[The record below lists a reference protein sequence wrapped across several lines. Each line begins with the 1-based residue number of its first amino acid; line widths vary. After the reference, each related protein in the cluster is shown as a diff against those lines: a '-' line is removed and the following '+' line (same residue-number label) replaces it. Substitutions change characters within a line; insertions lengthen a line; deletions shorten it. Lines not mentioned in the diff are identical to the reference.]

1 MSFRTKGQDDMEIKN
16 ICTFVKAAELGN
28 FTKAAQELGYAQST
42 VTAQIQ
48 QLENE
53 VQEYVQL
60 IDADAQQ
67 LQEANDK
74 VTSLQKQ
81 LSNARQSLTNAQNK
95 VESLTQQLEEAND
108 ALGEANA
115 AAKKLPADISVSDGI
130 REALKSMAR

>member
-53 VQEYVQL
+53 LHVNLFEMEWKTYCPFRLPEKNSFSML
-60 IDADAQQ
+60 I
-67 LQEANDK
+67 K
-74 VTSLQKQ
+74 
-81 LSNARQSLTNAQNK
+81 
-95 VESLTQQLEEAND
+95 
-108 ALGEANA
+108 
-115 AAKKLPADISVSDGI
+115 
-130 REALKSMAR
+130 

>member
-53 VQEYVQL
+53 LHVNLFERNGKRIVL
-60 IDADAQQ
+60 SASGKEF
-67 LQEANDK
+67 LQYAYQIIKYE
-74 VTSLQKQ
+74 
-81 LSNARQSLTNAQNK
+81 
-95 VESLTQQLEEAND
+95 
-108 ALGEANA
+108 
-115 AAKKLPADISVSDGI
+115 
-130 REALKSMAR
+130 SMAVEHFFFVRRTRRGIEHRYYGNNMRFRVR